1 MGLQQETSLSSECI
15 WQLRAIKDTMEL
27 LSGKW
32 KIQIIGTLLRG
43 GTMRFMELKRAL
55 NGIAP
60 KKLSNDLQELEVNK
74 LITREVKDTKP
85 ITVEYSLTEHGK
97 TLDSLIAEIIEWG
110 CTHRKEIITG

>member
-1 MGLQQETSLSSECI
+1 MKEEQKLSKECI
-15 WQLRAIKDTMEL
+15 GQLLAIRDTMEL

-43 GTMRFMELKRAL
+43 GTMRFMELKRSL

-60 KKLSNDLQELEVNK
+60 KKLSNDLQELELNK
-74 LITREVKDTKP
+74 LITRKVKETKP

-97 TLDSLIAEIIEWG
+97 TLDNLIGEIIYWG
-110 CTHRKEIITG
+110 QNHRTEIIRK